1 MRSLIQQFGK
11 KIDAREEDIFSE
23 LLHFLLRK
31 NNRTLTN
38 DEVVELTG
46 VSSDLL
52 YKWVKVG
59 KLQSTTFPN
68 LGAPCERC
76 GKITQAKICV
86 GCSSTIVNTL
96 KQEEKDQAWFNQ
108 IQRKNSRVGSYHYK

>member
-1 MRSLIQQFGK
+1 MLLFGN
-11 KIDAREEDIFSE
+11 KIDAREEDIFSD

-31 NNRTLTN
+31 NNRQLTN
-38 DEVVELTG
+38 DEVVALTG
-46 VSSDLL
+46 VSSELI
-52 YKWVKVG
+52 YKWVKSG
-59 KLQSTTFPN
+59 KLKTSIFPN

-86 GCSSTIVNTL
+86 SCSTSIVNTL

-108 IQRKNSRVGSYHYK
+108 IQRKERKVNAYYYK

>member
-1 MRSLIQQFGK
+1 MQLFRK
-11 KIDAREEDIFSE
+11 KIDVREEDIFSE

-31 NNRTLTN
+31 KNRTLTN

-46 VSSDLL
+46 ISPDLL
-52 YKWVKVG
+52 YKWVKAG
-59 KLQSTTFPN
+59 KLKNSIFPN

-86 GCSSTIVNTL
+86 SCSSSIVGTL
-96 KQEEKDQAWFNQ
+96 QQEEKDRVWFEQ
-108 IQRKNSRVGSYHYK
+108 IQRNNRRGTYHYK

>member
-1 MRSLIQQFGK
+1 MQLFGK
-11 KIDAREEDIFSE
+11 KLDAREEDIFSE

-31 NNRTLTN
+31 NNRTLSN

-52 YKWVKVG
+52 YKWVKAG
-59 KLQSTTFPN
+59 KLKNTIFPN
-68 LGAPCERC
+68 IGAPCDRC

-86 GCSSTIVNTL
+86 SCSSSIVNTL
-96 KQEEKDQAWFNQ
+96 KQEEKDQEWFKQ
-108 IQRKNSRVGSYHYK
+108 IQRRDRRPSTYHYK